1 MKKHTKKPSI
11 LADHLTPERLR
22 GSRTKAVTPRY
33 RYTGSNLQA
42 TQGSNL
48 SPEVG
53 VSHSCLGTALLRKRT
68 TQHTCSHN
76 KEQCVLRARGGKF
89 STGSG
94 NSQPV
99 SPFTS
104 KSFFLHTN
112 REGLTAAKA
121 SVEVNQ
127 SAPLMMT
134 SCLPLD
140 GLLERA
146 RRLGP
151 GLEGCPPC
159 GCHLTSQRRIQEPRV
174 PSEETGTAAPPKSL
188 TRNYSQLVQKAKEA
202 PPCPSLPFHLFN
214 IYES

>member
-11 LADHLTPERLR
+11 LTDHLTPERLR

-33 RYTGSNLQA
+33 TGSNLQA
-42 TQGSNL
+42 TRGSNL

-53 VSHSCLGTALLRKRT
+53 MSHSCLGTALLPKRT

-146 RRLGP
+146 RHLGP

-159 GCHLTSQRRIQEPRV
+159 GCHFTSQGRIQEPRV
-174 PSEETGTAAPPKSL
+174 PSEETGTAAPP
-188 TRNYSQLVQKAKEA
+188 QIPDQKLFSACTKGKGSA
-202 PPCPSLPFHLFN
+202 PLPFTPFPLV
-214 IYES
+214 